1 MLRCREDAVSHAAVI
16 CPSQRGGDAGLY
28 DLVPLERFKSACRP
42 DISPRWAITLDGL
55 CGLFPFFI
63 YFFYLFTADAP
74 KAAVKG
80 RRRSGFVFFFFV
92 FVFSSFF
99 FARVS
104 VAPYEIFMPRTTA
117 TTVSGPAVAGVFVS
131 PSFGEQIP

>member
-42 DISPRWAITLDGL
+42 DISPRWAITLDWL
-55 CGLFPFFI
+55 CGLFPFFYFI
-63 YFFYLFTADAP
+63 FFYLFTADAP

-80 RRRSGFVFFFFV
+80 QRRAGFVFVFFV
-92 FVFSSFF
+92 FVFS
-99 FARVS
+99 FARAS
-104 VAPYEIFMPRTTA
+104 VAPDEIFMPRTTA
-117 TTVSGPAVAGVFVS
+117 STVSGPAAAGVFVS